1 MPITALLLLDPGRR
15 ALRRG
20 VAAAGA
26 ALALSLPAAAATPP
40 PAVPA
45 ALAAVVQAAQ
55 ARGFAGEVLVA
66 DAADLWLQQ
75 AVGLAGP
82 APAPAHRLGA
92 VWRWGSISKQVT
104 TTLAMQLVEAGLL
117 TLDDTVAQR
126 LPGFLSPV
134 AAQLTVRQLMQH
146 RSGLPQPDA
155 SPAGADGVPA
165 FYRRRGAELD
175 ADGLAFCA
183 GPATAVPGE
192 RFDYNNCDT
201 LVLAAL
207 LARAAGQ
214 PLPVLLR
221 ERLGLRGARL
231 AEGQG
236 RAPARAFDTQGRPVP
251 EVVLATYGA
260 AGALEGTAAELLAF
274 NRALMAGRL
283 VSAAGREQLWAGE
296 PRWGYAALG
305 VWAYPAQ
312 PAGCSAPVTVV
323 ERRGNVGGIQ
333 ARNLLVPARGL
344 SLIAFTN
351 AADFDFGE
359 VWQGQGFTH
368 DLLAAA
374 LCPAAPAA
382 SVAPPAG

>member
-1 MPITALLLLDPGRR
+1 MPITALLLSDPSRR

-26 ALALSLPAAAATPP
+26 ALAQSLPAAAAPP
-40 PAVPA
+40 PTVPA

-55 ARGFAGEVLVA
+55 ARGFAGEALVA

-75 AVGLAGP
+75 AVGRAGP
-82 APAPAHRLGA
+82 APAPAHRVGA
-92 VWRWGSISKQVT
+92 VWRWGSVSKQVT

-126 LPGFLSPV
+126 LPGFPSPV

-155 SPAGADGVPA
+155 SPAAADGVPA
-165 FYRRRGAELD
+165 FYRRQGAEV
-175 ADGLAFCA
+175 AAEGLAFCA

-192 RFDYNNCDT
+192 RFEYNNCDT

-207 LARAAGQ
+207 LARVAGQ

-231 AEGQG
+231 ADARE
-236 RAPARAFDTQGRPVP
+236 RAAARAFDAQGRPVP
-251 EVVLATYGA
+251 GVVLATFGA

-359 VWQGQGFTH
+359 VWQGRGFTH

-374 LCPAAPAA
+374 LCPAAPAPP
-382 SVAPPAG
+382 VAPPAG